1 MALYPQ
7 NYKHRKQQRGR
18 MKGEASRGN
27 RVSFG
32 EFGIQAQEPCWLTG
46 RQIETARMT
55 LAHET
60 HRDSKIWVRVF
71 PDKPITKTPAET
83 RMGKGKGELEEW
95 VAVVRPGRMIYEFSG
110 VDKSRAKRLHKLV
123 SYKLPLKTRLK
134 ERIKLGGE
142 V

>member
-1 MALYPQ
+1 MALYPE
-7 NYKHRKQQRGR
+7 NFKHRKEQRGR
-18 MKGEASRGN
+18 MKGKASRGN
-27 RVSFG
+27 TVAFG
-32 EFGIQAQEPCWLTG
+32 DFGIQAVDPSWLSG

-83 RMGKGKGELEEW
+83 RMGKGKGEPEEW
-95 VAVVRPGRMIYEFSG
+95 VAVVRPGRIIFEVSG
-110 VDKSRAKRLHKLV
+110 IDKNRAKRLHKLV
-123 SYKLPLKTRLK
+123 SYKLPLQTRLK

-142 V
+142 K